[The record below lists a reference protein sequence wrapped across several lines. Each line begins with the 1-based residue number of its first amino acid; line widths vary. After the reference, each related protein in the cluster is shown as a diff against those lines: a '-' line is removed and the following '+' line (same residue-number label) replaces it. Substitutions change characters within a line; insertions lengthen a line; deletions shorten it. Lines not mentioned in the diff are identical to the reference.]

1 MPHMPRTSASHV
13 LFMPRTSA
21 SQASLARIFST
32 LGVKGV
38 QNKKPSEG
46 GEWIFSGTAHVGH
59 EFHEY

>member
-13 LFMPRTSA
+13 LFMPLH
-21 SQASLARIFST
+21 ASLARIFST